1 MKKMFKTL
9 PLKTNKKLE
18 ISDIT
23 RDIATVVNESNINN
37 GLVNVWVPHTTAGL
51 TVNEHDPDL
60 WNDILSTMMNIVP
73 PKANYHHNAKYGH
86 LSREQNAH
94 AHILS
99 CIIKPSLSIPL
110 NEGEMV
116 LGTWQSILFF
126 EFDGPRNRLLQIQ
139 ILGE

>member
-1 MKKMFKTL
+1 MFKTL
-9 PLKTNKKLE
+9 PLKTKKKFE

-23 RDIATVVNESNINN
+23 RDVVTVVNESNINN

-51 TVNEHDPDL
+51 TVNEYDPDL
-60 WNDILSTMMNIVP
+60 WNDILSTFIKMVP
-73 PKANYHHNAKYGH
+73 LKANYHHNAKYSH

-99 CIIKPSLSIPL
+99 CIIKSSLSIPL
-110 NEGEMV
+110 KEGKMV

-126 EFDGPRNRLLQIQ
+126 EFDGLHNRSLQIQ

>member
-9 PLKTNKKLE
+9 LLKTNKKLE

-23 RDIATVVNESNINN
+23 RDIVTIVNESNINN
-37 GLVNVWVPHTTAGL
+37 GLVNIWVPHTTAGL
-51 TVNEHDPDL
+51 TVNEYDPDL

-73 PKANYHHNAKYGH
+73 PNGTYHHNAKYRH

-99 CIIKPSLSIPL
+99 SIIKPSLSIPL
-110 NEGEMV
+110 NEGEMI

-126 EFDGPRNRLLQIQ
+126 EFDGPRNRSLQIQ

>member
-9 PLKTNKKLE
+9 PLKTKKKLE

-23 RDIATVVNESNINN
+23 QDIVTVVNNSNIAN
-37 GLVNVWVPHTTAGL
+37 GLVNMWIPHTTAGL
-51 TVNEHDPDL
+51 MVNEHDPDL
-60 WNDILSTMMNIVP
+60 WNDILSTMLKMVP
-73 PKANYHHNAKYGH
+73 LKANYHHNAKYGH

-99 CIIKPSLSIPL
+99 CLISPSLSIPL
-110 NEGEMV
+110 KEGRMI
-116 LGTWQSILFF
+116 LGTWQAILFF
-126 EFDGPRNRLLQIQ
+126 ELDGPRNRSLHIQ